1 MKLQLIIAASLLAFA
16 IAQEPAAEQDPMV
29 GEHVERAIKTTTDA
43 IAATKKAIADEKK
56 ACTEE
61 ISESQKWMDSIDEK
75 KLAAMRARR
84 IRDKKN
90 LLEAVKERITV
101 MTDYLGKLKLARGKL
116 SKVITHVNTIYG
128 NAYDEAI
135 NAQKESARIMMLLG
149 LSIGHTYNPGSEFSK
164 IKLPREDSE
173 DKDVED
179 KEPKEE
185 ECKDCQKEKADV
197 EEDTKTST
205 ETTLM
210 ELESEVHAQMSRCK
224 GEFCEAAYHHAFD
237 IYKSAHNNA
246 KHDFEDFGADKKII
260 VFFRTTV
267 SKLIKRKEGRLANLT
282 KQADELEKSLA
293 EAEGSDKGPLMKI
306 IDMIADHKE
315 RITASCGVMKGRSL
329 EMIAELEA
337 LSKCAKGEECSAS
350 DPKTQDVAPKADDA
364 SEMLKKEEAAAS
376 GAQGSA
382 TAAAAPA
389 ATGSAAP
396 AATAAATAA
405 PAPTGS
411 SEQVFDESAPTQVQ

>member
-164 IKLPREDSE
+164 IKLPREDPE
-173 DKDVED
+173 DKGAES
-179 KEPKEE
+179 EPKEDKCE
-185 ECKDCQKEKADV
+185 DCAKEKADA
-197 EEDTKTST
+197 EEESKTST
-205 ETTLM
+205 ETSLM

-237 IYKSAHNNA
+237 IYKTAHINA
-246 KHDFEDFGADKKII
+246 KQDYADFGTDKKII

-337 LSKCAKGEECSAS
+337 LSKCAKGEECGAS

-389 ATGSAAP
+389 ATGSATAAAAP
-396 AATAAATAA
+396 AANAA

>member
-16 IAQEPAAEQDPMV
+16 IAQEPATEQDPMV

-43 IAATKKAIADEKK
+43 IEATKKAIADEKK

-164 IKLPREDSE
+164 IKLPREDKE
-173 DKDVED
+173 D
-179 KEPKEE
+179 EE
-185 ECKDCQKEKADV
+185 ACKDCEKEKADV

-205 ETTLM
+205 ETALM

-246 KHDFEDFGADKKII
+246 KHDFADFGTDKKII

-337 LSKCAKGEECSAS
+337 LSKCAKGEECGAS
-350 DPKTQDVAPKADDA
+350 DPKTQDAAPKADDA

-382 TAAAAPA
+382 T
-389 ATGSAAP
+389 GSAAP
-396 AATAAATAA
+396 AATAAAAPAATAA